1 MDSKSLKIVS
11 VIGLASMSAVSVSL
25 YFNCSTWK
33 CIGTAGSIGS
43 FIGAKYLQSSR

>member
-25 YFNCSTWK
+25 YFNYSNWK
-33 CIGTAGSIGS
+33 IVGTAGSIGS
-43 FIGAKYLQSSR
+43 FIGAKCLQNI